1 MSVIMS
7 RHNLGS
13 GCGDPPPGPGPA
25 PAKMRN
31 PATPTTSLEQSREKN
46 ETLKNCCR
54 IFVELMFTQV
64 ESFIKKS
71 KN

>member
-13 GCGDPPPGPGPA
+13 GCGDPPPGPA

-31 PATPTTSLEQSREKN
+31 PSTPTTSLEQSREKN

-64 ESFIKKS
+64 ESLILHQEI
-71 KN
+71 